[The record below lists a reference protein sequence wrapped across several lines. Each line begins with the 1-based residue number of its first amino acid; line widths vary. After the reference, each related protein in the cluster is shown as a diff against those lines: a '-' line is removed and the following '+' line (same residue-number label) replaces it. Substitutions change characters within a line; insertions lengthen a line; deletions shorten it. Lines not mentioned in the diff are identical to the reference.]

1 MVGKSDVSQH
11 PRRVKGTETGRA
23 AFKTRRAEKAVDET
37 HRLHGISG
45 FDAREDTFPSNT
57 HAAPPRRGAQ
67 GPSGTRGM
75 SDRITHECGVALVR
89 LLKPLA
95 YYQEKYG
102 SPLWGFTKLFLLM
115 EKQHNRGQDGAGVA
129 SVKLDVPAGEAFMF
143 RERSVKS
150 NPLDR
155 IFKSLLAQYNEKV
168 DTGVIHPEFPDTV
181 KRAFDFGGELLMGHL
196 RYGTSGGYSLSSC
209 HPFFRRS
216 PWPTR
221 NLALCG
227 NFNLTNTAELNASLT
242 AMGQHPIHAT
252 DTQAILEKIGFF
264 LDEEHEDIYRFL
276 RKRDLAGAELS
287 RRISDDLDVT
297 RILTRASQNWDGGY
311 TLCGLI
317 GNGDAFVARDP
328 SGIRPCFWFQ
338 NDEVAAVASERA
350 PLMTVFDLAAEQV
363 REVKPGHVVV
373 LKRAGTITENQFTA
387 PLPRSSCS
395 FERIYFSRGNDL
407 DIYRERQAL
416 GGQLAGQVIKAID
429 HDWANTVFGF
439 IPNTA
444 EVAYYGLMSALRCRR
459 RDEVK
464 AAILQACA
472 NGTLDEA
479 LLDELILRN
488 WPRGEKVVSKDI
500 KLRTFIGQ
508 EGLRNQ
514 LASHIYDITYG
525 SVNPGDNLVC
535 VDDSIVRGTTLRKS
549 ILRILARL
557 QPRKIVILSTA
568 PQIRYPDCYGID
580 MSELGKFI
588 AFEAA
593 VELLKARGQ
602 GDLLQEVYTLCREE
616 VKRAG
621 TVNHVRKIYEPFTP
635 EEISA
640 KIVERVRPKSID
652 WQGEIEIIFQ
662 TIENLHAAVPNHTG
676 DWYFTGRYPTPGGYR
691 VVNQAYLNYFEKAEG
706 RSY

>member
-1 MVGKSDVSQH
+1 
-11 PRRVKGTETGRA
+11 
-23 AFKTRRAEKAVDET
+23 
-37 HRLHGISG
+37 
-45 FDAREDTFPSNT
+45 
-57 HAAPPRRGAQ
+57 
-67 GPSGTRGM
+67 M
-75 SDRITHECGVALVR
+75 SDKITHECGIALVR
-89 LLKPLA
+89 LLKPLS

-129 SVKLDVPAGEAFMF
+129 CVKLDVPAGEAFMF

-150 NPLDR
+150 NPLDK
-155 IFKSLLAQYNEKV
+155 IFKLLLAQYNDKV
-168 DTGVIHPEFPDTV
+168 AAGVIHPEFADTV
-181 KRAFDFGGELLMGHL
+181 KQSFDFGGELFLGHL
-196 RYGTSGGYSLSSC
+196 RYGTSGGYNLSSC

-227 NFNLTNTAELNASLT
+227 NFNLTNTSELNHSLT
-242 AMGQHPIHAT
+242 DMGQHPIYAT
-252 DTQAILEKIGFF
+252 DTQAVLEKIGFF
-264 LDEEHEDIYRFL
+264 LDEEHEEIYREL
-276 RKRDLAGAELS
+276 RSKGLPGAEIS
-287 RRISDDLDVT
+287 RRISEDLD
-297 RILTRASQNWDGGY
+297 LTRVFTRAARKWDGGY
-311 TLCGLI
+311 TIAGLI

-338 NDEVAAVASERA
+338 NEEFIAFASERA
-350 PLMTVFDLAAEQV
+350 PLMTVFDLAVEQV
-363 REVKPGHVVV
+363 KEVDPGHVVV
-373 LKRAGTITENQFTA
+373 MKKNGAVSSKAFTP
-387 PLPRSSCS
+387 PLPRASCS

-416 GGQLAGQVIKAID
+416 GGGLADQVIKSIG
-429 HDWANTVFGF
+429 HDWAKTVFGF

-444 EVAYYGLMSALRCRR
+444 EVAYYGLMSALRTKR

-464 AAILQACA
+464 TAILAAQAK
-472 NGTLDEA
+472 GQLTEA

-500 KLRTFIGQ
+500 KIRTFIGQ
-508 EGLRNQ
+508 ESMRNQ
-514 LASHIYDITYG
+514 LASHVYDITYG

-557 QPRKIVILSTA
+557 NPRKIVIVSTA

-588 AFEAA
+588 AFEAT
-593 VELLKARGQ
+593 VELLKERGQ
-602 GDLLQEVYTLCREE
+602 GAILEETYTLCRAEIE
-616 VKRAG
+616 RGG
-621 TVNHVRKIYEPFTP
+621 TVNHVRKLYEPFTP
-635 EEISA
+635 EQISA
-640 KIVERVRPKSID
+640 KIVERVRPKGIE

-662 TIENLHAAVPNHTG
+662 TIEHLHAAVPAHTG
-676 DWYFTGRYPTPGGYR
+676 DWYFTGKYPTPGGYR
-691 VVNQAYLNYFEKAEG
+691 VVNQAYVNYFEKSEG